1 MAKTVILT
9 KPLTYGNNKIMELS
23 FRRPSAGDLRGL
35 KLSGL
40 SEMDVDLILK
50 LSARTSTTV
59 VTEAQLYEL
68 DPADFIAVATEIV
81 GFFGDAAPSP
91 TTHPAPGES

>member
-9 KPLTYGNNKIMELS
+9 KPLPYGDNKIVELS

-40 SEMDVDLILK
+40 AEMDVDLILK
-50 LSARTSTTV
+50 LAARTSTTV

-68 DPADFIAVATEIV
+68 DPADLIAVATEIV
-81 GFFGDAAPSP
+81 GFFADATPSQ
-91 TTHPAPGES
+91 TTPGAPGQS